1 MRLDAGGREG
11 EGWGLLVVRKGDE
24 TWAIPTKPVRR
35 ESGSTAAGRVER
47 DEAPDG
53 PAPDLRPEAHEQE
66 SRDEDQREGSTTISL
81 L

>member
-1 MRLDAGGREG
+1 MRLDAAEREGGRGGTFGG
-11 EGWGLLVVRKGDE
+11 EKRDE
-24 TWAIPTKPVRR
+24 KWAIPTNPVRR

-53 PAPDLRPEAHEQE
+53 PAPDLRPEAHEEE
-66 SRDEDQREGSTTISL
+66 SHDEDQREESITISL